1 MNSIKVNGISMSF
14 QNLLAKICFYH
25 HFSGKQCYRDNT
37 PGSFIPEMTEGT
49 LPPLVR
55 PFLHQALACSL
66 SAFTAWAPAC
76 VLAVLAIEG
85 LPGSM
90 FLTPL
95 SVAVVERVDSCASMY
110 SRSIQ
115 GHHVCLLV
123 KKVSSHQCLLL
134 CSHPGCSQ
142 QEAGFPLH
150 MPPCPGLPSKVP
162 IPRVQPI
169 SHS

>member
-1 MNSIKVNGISMSF
+1 MGPS
-14 QNLLAKICFYH
+14 
-25 HFSGKQCYRDNT
+25 R
-37 PGSFIPEMTEGT
+37 
-49 LPPLVR
+49 
-55 PFLHQALACSL
+55 
-66 SAFTAWAPAC
+66 
-76 VLAVLAIEG
+76 VLAVLAGEG

-90 FLTPL
+90 DLTPL

-123 KKVSSHQCLLL
+123 KKVSSQQCLLL

-142 QEAGFPLH
+142 QEAEFPLH
-150 MPPCPGLPSKVP
+150 IPPCPGLSSKVP